1 MLQYIYYGKVSHTFT
16 MEQVSIHLLWS
27 KLPYILLWGKV
38 PYIYYG
44 NGQIVGPSLT
54 PTATPLRFHLF
65 IPPGRPG
72 GYCGLGRALLQCA
85 ETTVGEE
92 TRETAEERAAVAM
105 KRVARSD
112 SRRIKNFRN
121 QIFSQPKLAYV
132 RRNSKKPAN
141 QKNLGPNLT
150 PKFLAKISP

>member
-1 MLQYIYYGKVSHTFT
+1 MEQASIHFT
-16 MEQVSIHLLWS
+16 MGEGSIHLLW
-27 KLPYILLWGKV
+27 KWP
-38 PYIYYG
+38 
-44 NGQIVGPSLT
+44 N
-54 PTATPLRFHLF
+54 RCLF